1 MTPAAII
8 LISIGVLLSALNWS
22 CLLSS
27 WRGRRHVSPV
37 FPAPSLLTAIGLA
50 LLARTRPYWWLGL
63 LTDWTVFSLLAALPR
78 LVAEIWHTSSF
89 TRQQLLE
96 AQDGPSRFT
105 LSLHRGGRF
114 LLRAAFEP
122 PVPSNEHGA
131 LIASFGEVGRWEE
144 TADGALRLWAYRE
157 NRELTLRPDASS
169 YLTRESN
176 YPREAPFP
184 FDSLDGLQFRRN
196 T

>member
-8 LISIGVLLSALNWS
+8 FISAGAFLSALNWL

-50 LLARTRPYWWLGL
+50 LIDRTRSYWWLGL
-63 LTDWTVFSLLAALPR
+63 LSDWTLFSLLAASRR
-78 LVAEIWHTSSF
+78 LIVDAWNTSSF
-89 TRQQLLE
+89 TRQRLLE
-96 AQDGPSRFT
+96 AEDGPRRFT

-122 PVPSNEHGA
+122 PVSSNEHGA
-131 LIASFGEVGRWEE
+131 LAVSFGEVGRWEE

-157 NRELTLRPDASS
+157 NRELSLRPDASS

-176 YPREAPFP
+176 YPREVPFP
-184 FDSLDGLQFRRN
+184 FDSLDGLRFNRN
-196 T
+196 A